1 MRILANYQD
10 CKFLNLG
17 SNKNGREPYVLRQD
31 GASPGNSLRKKT
43 AFFKMLPNCTSA
55 VENLFGK
62 PVVDDALP
70 AGKSRAELPA
80 GYRNCDL

>member
-1 MRILANYQD
+1 MFSARTAFHQA
-10 CKFLNLG
+10 
-17 SNKNGREPYVLRQD
+17 
-31 GASPGNSLRKKT
+31 ASVRKKT

-80 GYRNCDL
+80 ATETAISKV